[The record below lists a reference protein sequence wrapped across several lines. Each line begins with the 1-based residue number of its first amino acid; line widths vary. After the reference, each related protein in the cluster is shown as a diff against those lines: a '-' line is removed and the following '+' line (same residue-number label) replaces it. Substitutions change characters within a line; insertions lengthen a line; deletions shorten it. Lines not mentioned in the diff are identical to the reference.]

1 MAPFVVMVTKN
12 HNVFLIG
19 LMAVGKTTVGRLL
32 SDELGLPFF
41 DTDRVVEEKAGADIA
56 WIFDKEGEA
65 GFRDREC
72 QVVDELTQRDGV
84 VLATGGGVVLR
95 EENRRNLATRGVV
108 VFLDSPIER
117 LVERTR
123 RDKRRPLLRQ
133 GDPRVTL
140 ERLVAGAGAVVRRHC
155 RLPFLRGSTLGK
167 GVGKRDCR
175 SSAQQRVLRVIETLR
190 VELGDRSYPIVIGA
204 GLLSDRAQ
212 FAPYVAGQQVCIVT
226 NETIA
231 PLYLPSLRSDA
242 DRISCGRL
250 RASRW

>member
-1 MAPFVVMVTKN
+1 MAPFVVMVNKN

-72 QVVDELTQRDGV
+72 HAVDELTQRDGV

-95 EENRRNLATRGVV
+95 DENRRNLAARGIV

-123 RDKRRPLLRQ
+123 RDKRRPLLQQ
-133 GDPRVTL
+133 GDARATL
-140 ERLVAGAGAVVRRHC
+140 ERLSQER
-155 RLPFLRGSTLGK
+155 
-167 GVGKRDCR
+167 
-175 SSAQQRVLRVIETLR
+175 
-190 VELGDRSYPIVIGA
+190 
-204 GLLSDRAQ
+204 
-212 FAPYVAGQQVCIVT
+212 
-226 NETIA
+226 A
-231 PLYLPSLRSDA
+231 PLYTSIADYRFCA
-242 DRISCGRL
+242 DRHSAKALAKEIADHL
-250 RASRW
+250 RNDGCFV

>member
-72 QVVDELTQRDGV
+72 QAVDELTQRDGV

-95 EENRRNLATRGVV
+95 EENRRNLATRGIV

-123 RDKRRPLLRQ
+123 RDKRTAVASARRRSRHARAPLAGTRAAVFQHRRLPLLR
-133 GDPRVTL
+133 R
-140 ERLVAGAGAVVRRHC
+140 
-155 RLPFLRGSTLGK
+155 STLSK
-167 GVGKRDCR
+167 SVGEGDRR
-175 SSAQQRVLRVIETLR
+175 SSAPRRVLRVTETLS
-190 VELGDRSYPIVIGA
+190 VELGDRSYPIRIGT
-204 GLLSDRAQ
+204 GLLRRSCAVCAVHRRVDRYASS
-212 FAPYVAGQQVCIVT
+212 PT
-226 NETIA
+226 
-231 PLYLPSLRSDA
+231 R
-242 DRISCGRL
+242 RL
-250 RASRW
+250 RRCI

>member
-41 DTDRVVEEKAGADIA
+41 DTEKAGADIA

-95 EENRRNLATRGVV
+95 EENRRNLAARGIV

-140 ERLVAGAGAVVRRHC
+140 ERLSQER
-155 RLPFLRGSTLGK
+155 
-167 GVGKRDCR
+167 
-175 SSAQQRVLRVIETLR
+175 
-190 VELGDRSYPIVIGA
+190 
-204 GLLSDRAQ
+204 
-212 FAPYVAGQQVCIVT
+212 
-226 NETIA
+226 A
-231 PLYLPSLRSDA
+231 PLYSGIADYRFCADRHSAKALAREIADHLRSNG
-242 DRISCGRL
+242 CFV
-250 RASRW
+250 